1 MKLEMLTLLLPKTV
15 DLTAIGM
22 GKSHDSV
29 TAEDIN
35 TALSYANLTKD
46 EVAFIMA
53 KFLNDNQSRSD
64 LFNSFYLDALDTF
77 KNTHPRKNFRQYKM
91 WVRTIIDCCLI
102 ESLLQACPF
111 CNGVGENVFNNTIEK
126 CNHCK
131 EGKFI
136 FDDDS
141 RMIMIGLDKAGFLSI
156 KKGYTLIM
164 SRLRDLEDSALE
176 KLNA

>member
-1 MKLEMLTLLLPKTV
+1 MLTLLLPKTV

-53 KFLNDNQSRSD
+53 KFLNDD
-64 LFNSFYLDALDTF
+64 
-77 KNTHPRKNFRQYKM
+77 
-91 WVRTIIDCCLI
+91 LI

-141 RMIMIGLDKAGFLSI
+141 RMKIIGLEKPTFLSI
-156 KKGYTLIM
+156 KKGYALII
-164 SRLRDLEDSALE
+164 SRFRDLEQSALE

>member
-1 MKLEMLTLLLPKTV
+1 MLTLLLPKTV

-46 EVAFIMA
+46 EVAIIMA

-64 LFNSFYLDALDTF
+64 LFYSFYLDALDIF
-77 KNTHPRKNFRQYKM
+77 EDVKLKKGNNTI
-91 WVRTIIDCCLI
+91 RTIIDCCLV

-111 CNGVGENVFNNTIEK
+111 CNGVGQNVFNNTIEK

-131 EGKFI
+131 EGMFI

>member
-15 DLTAIGM
+15 DMTAIGM

-46 EVAFIMA
+46 EVAIIMA

-64 LFNSFYLDALDTF
+64 LFYSFYLDALDIF
-77 KNTHPRKNFRQYKM
+77 EDVKLKKGNNTI
-91 WVRTIIDCCLI
+91 RTIIDCCLV

-111 CNGVGENVFNNTIEK
+111 CNGVGQNVFNNTIEK

-131 EGKFI
+131 EGMFI

-176 KLNA
+176 KLNV

>member
-15 DLTAIGM
+15 DMTAIGM

-46 EVAFIMA
+46 EVAIIMA

-64 LFNSFYLDALDTF
+64 LFYSFYLDALDIF
-77 KNTHPRKNFRQYKM
+77 EDVKLKKGNNTI
-91 WVRTIIDCCLI
+91 RTIIDCCLV

-111 CNGVGENVFNNTIEK
+111 CNGVGQNVFNNTIEK

-131 EGKFI
+131 EGMFI

>member
-1 MKLEMLTLLLPKTV
+1 MLTLLLPKTV
-15 DLTAIGM
+15 DMTAIGM

-46 EVAFIMA
+46 EVAIIMA

-64 LFNSFYLDALDTF
+64 LFYSFYLDALDIF
-77 KNTHPRKNFRQYKM
+77 EDVKLKKGNNTI
-91 WVRTIIDCCLI
+91 RTIIDCCLV

-111 CNGVGENVFNNTIEK
+111 CNGVGQNVFNNTIEK

-131 EGKFI
+131 EGMFI

>member
-15 DLTAIGM
+15 DMTAIGM

-35 TALSYANLTKD
+35 TALAYSNLSKD
-46 EVAFIMA
+46 EVAIIMA

-64 LFNSFYLDALDTF
+64 LFYSFYTNALDIF
-77 KNTHPRKNFRQYKM
+77 KGVELKRGDNII
-91 WVRTIIDCCLI
+91 RTIIDCCLV

-111 CNGVGENVFNNTIEK
+111 CNGVGHNVFNNTIEK

-131 EGKFI
+131 DGMFI

-141 RMIMIGLDKAGFLSI
+141 RMIMMDLDMPTFKTI
-156 KKGYTLIM
+156 KNGYDKIM
-164 SRLRDLEDSALE
+164 LKLRDLEDSALE

>member
-15 DLTAIGM
+15 DMTAIGM

-46 EVAFIMA
+46 EVAIIMA

-64 LFNSFYLDALDTF
+64 LFYSFYLDALDIF
-77 KNTHPRKNFRQYKM
+77 EDVKLKKGGNTI
-91 WVRTIIDCCLI
+91 RTIIDCCLV

-111 CNGVGENVFNNTIEK
+111 CNGVGQNVFNNTIEK

-131 EGKFI
+131 EGMFI

-141 RMIMIGLDKAGFLSI
+141 RMIMIGLDKDGFLSI

-176 KLNA
+176 KLNV

>member
-15 DLTAIGM
+15 DMTAIGM

-46 EVAFIMA
+46 EVAIIMA

-64 LFNSFYLDALDTF
+64 LFYSFYLDALDIF
-77 KNTHPRKNFRQYKM
+77 EDVKLKKGSNTI
-91 WVRTIIDCCLI
+91 RTIIDCCLV

-111 CNGVGENVFNNTIEK
+111 CNGVGQNVFNNTIEK

-131 EGKFI
+131 EGMFI

>member
-46 EVAFIMA
+46 EVAIIMA

-64 LFNSFYLDALDTF
+64 LFYSFYLDALDIF
-77 KNTHPRKNFRQYKM
+77 EDVKLKKGNNTI
-91 WVRTIIDCCLI
+91 RTIIDCCLV

-111 CNGVGENVFNNTIEK
+111 CNGVGQNVFNNTIEK

-131 EGKFI
+131 EGMFI